1 MTPTA
6 YTCPSALLTVRPLSV
21 SVCLGHE
28 SIPSATVL
36 STSGLFKEVL
46 W

>member
-6 YTCPSALLTVRPLSV
+6 DTCPLTLLTVGHLSV
-21 SVCLGHE
+21 SVCLGHG

-46 W
+46 